1 MNCII
6 NFKSILMK
14 ARGVFYFG
22 KYIIMGFVFLALFT
36 YVVMLLWNWL
46 VPELFSGPVL
56 TYWQTLG
63 ILVLSKIL
71 LSGLGHG
78 HKDSRPWNRSDLGW
92 SHRHPGLEWRKK
104 FEEKLNKKAASENQS
119 QQEAGD
125 GP

>member
-1 MNCII
+1 
-6 NFKSILMK
+6 MK

-22 KYIIMGFVFLALFT
+22 KFIVMGVAFLAVFT

-46 VPELFSGPVL
+46 VPELFSGPIL

-78 HKDSRPWNRSDLGW
+78 YKDRRPWRSKDHHW
-92 SHRHPGLEWRKK
+92 SHRHPGSHWRKK
-104 FEEKLNKKAASENQS
+104 FEEKMNGKV
-119 QQEAGD
+119 AGEQNLE
-125 GP
+125 GEPGNGCC

>member
-1 MNCII
+1 MT
-6 NFKSILMK
+6 MK

-22 KYIIMGFVFLALFT
+22 KFIIMGFALLALFT

-71 LSGLGHG
+71 LSGFGHG
-78 HKDSRPWNRSDLGW
+78 HKDSRPWQGRDHGW
-92 SHRHPGLEWRKK
+92 SHHHPGATWRKK
-104 FEEKLNKKAASENQS
+104 FEEKLNGKTASEHKPQE
-119 QQEAGD
+119 EAGNQE
-125 GP
+125 

>member
-1 MNCII
+1 
-6 NFKSILMK
+6 MK

-22 KYIIMGFVFLALFT
+22 KFIILGTAFLALFT

-46 VPELFSGPVL
+46 VPELFSGPVV

-71 LSGLGHG
+71 LSGFGHG
-78 HKDSRPWNRSDLGW
+78 HKDSRPWHRSDHGW
-92 SHRHPGLEWRKK
+92 SHRHPGKEWRKK
-104 FEEKLNKKAASENQS
+104 FEEKLNTKAASEDKS
-119 QQEAGD
+119 HQEAGD

>member
-1 MNCII
+1 
-6 NFKSILMK
+6 MK
-14 ARGVFYFG
+14 FIPIGIAL
-22 KYIIMGFVFLALFT
+22 LALFT

-78 HKDSRPWNRSDLGW
+78 HRDRRSWRRRDYHW
-92 SHRHPGLEWRKK
+92 SHCHPGSDWRKR
-104 FEEKLNKKAASENQS
+104 FEEKLNGKVSGNQN
-119 QQEAGD
+119 QREGED
-125 GP
+125 GG